1 LAELARLFAKTGRSQ
16 ELAQK
21 YGYDEWLVG
30 RFLKYVPDVEGFLE
44 KMEKKPTQYIR
55 TNTLKTTKEAL
66 AARLAAKGFEL
77 RDTAI
82 EEVLAIDKAPLA
94 TGATTEYLLGH
105 YYIQDLSSCMA
116 VDALDVREGQS
127 VLDVAAAP
135 GGKTTFIAQ
144 RMRNT
149 GSIIALEPNA
159 KRARSTAFNLER
171 LGVCNT
177 CLCNIDGSAAASLG
191 EFDRV
196 LLDAPCSCEGVIAKD
211 PSRKTSHSPE
221 DVDYCAARQKKL
233 LEAAVR
239 ATRPGGIIVY
249 STCSFAPEENEMMID
264 WAVRELGMQV
274 EPFAHG
280 SEGMGA
286 FGDREF
292 HPSIRNARR
301 FYPHLHDTTG
311 FFVARLRKG

>member
-1 LAELARLFAKTGRSQ
+1 LAELARLFAKTSRSQ
-16 ELAQK
+16 ALAQK

-30 RFLKYVPDVEGFLE
+30 RFLQYVPDVEGFLE
-44 KMEKKPTQYIR
+44 KMEKKPMQYIR
-55 TNTLKTTKEAL
+55 ANTLKTTKKDL
-66 AARLAAKGFEL
+66 AARLFAKGFEL
-77 RDTAI
+77 RETPV
-82 EEVLAIDKAPLA
+82 EEVLAVGKAPLA
-94 TGATTEYLLGH
+94 TGATVEYLLGQ

-127 VLDVAAAP
+127 VLDMAAAP

-144 RMRNT
+144 RMKNT
-149 GSIIALEPNA
+149 GSIIALEPNE
-159 KRARSTAFNLER
+159 KRARSMAFNVER

-177 CLCNIDGSAAASLG
+177 CLCNVYGLEAARLG

-221 DVDYCAARQKKL
+221 DVDYCAARQEKL
-233 LEAAVR
+233 LEAAVQ
-239 ATRPGGIIVY
+239 AAKPGGIVVY
-249 STCSFAPEENEMMID
+249 STCSFAPEENEMIID
-264 WAVRELGMQV
+264 RVVRELGVQV

-286 FGDREF
+286 FDDKEF
-292 HPSIRNARR
+292 DPGVKNTRR

-311 FFVARLRKG
+311 FFVARLRKK